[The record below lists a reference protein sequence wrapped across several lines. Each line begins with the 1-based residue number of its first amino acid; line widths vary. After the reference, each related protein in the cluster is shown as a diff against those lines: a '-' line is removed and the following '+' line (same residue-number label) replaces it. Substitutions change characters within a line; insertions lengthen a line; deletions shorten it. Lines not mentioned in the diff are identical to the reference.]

1 MNIFTTENLSF
12 ENFLNYGNIKI
23 SSEGVS
29 FILGKSGSGKSTL
42 LKLLNATLSPSS
54 GEIYF
59 NERNI
64 KTIDKLELRKN
75 IILTNQRLYLFKGNI
90 KDNFV
95 TYYNYLN
102 RKLPDDSYIENCLNI
117 CQIEF
122 SLDKSTENLSGGEKQ
137 RIFNA
142 IALSLNPE
150 VLMLDEP
157 TSALDYKT
165 SVKFFNDIILYS
177 KEKNIKLIVITHED
191 ELVENFADEKIFI
204 GKSDIDE

>member
-90 KDNFV
+90 KDNFK

-102 RKLPDDSYIENCLNI
+102 RKLPDDFYIENCLNI

>member
-59 NERNI
+59 NEKNI

-75 IILTNQRLYLFKGNI
+75 IILTNQRLYLFKENI

-102 RKLPDDSYIENCLNI
+102 RKLPDDFYIENCLNI

-122 SLDKSTENLSGGEKQ
+122 PLDKSTENLSGGEKQ

-142 IALSLNPE
+142 IALSLNPK

>member
-90 KDNFV
+90 KDNFK

-102 RKLPDDSYIENCLNI
+102 RKLPDDFYIENCLNI

-142 IALSLNPE
+142 IALSLNPK

>member
-102 RKLPDDSYIENCLNI
+102 RKLPDDFYIENCLNI